1 MGGRS
6 IAGGTRFPVLARLV
20 AATIVATTVPASRA
34 DDGSSAVHSLA
45 ISQDFRVRVSAALVV
60 GRLRPSG
67 ALEALER
74 ALGDTHPAV
83 RVAAAEALASLGDG
97 AALPPLEQ
105 RLTNDPSPS
114 VKAQIRVTI
123 DLLRVGSTAAQA
135 GTARAAGALTP
146 DVRTVVMLGTMRNA
160 TGVRGDDLRRVLS
173 EATRIRA
180 SALNGVLLVERDSP
194 LLKQAAAKHIPVF
207 SLDGNVTQIAESLMG
222 SSIEVRARVEFTV
235 RRDQTLRG
243 TLTGAATTL
252 GSGPAMS
259 DEERRQL
266 QDDAVQGA
274 VQSAMRG
281 AEQGL
286 TVASR

>member
-1 MGGRS
+1 
-6 IAGGTRFPVLARLV
+6 
-20 AATIVATTVPASRA
+20 
-34 DDGSSAVHSLA
+34 
-45 ISQDFRVRVSAALVV
+45 
-60 GRLRPSG
+60 
-67 ALEALER
+67 
-74 ALGDTHPAV
+74 
-83 RVAAAEALASLGDG
+83 
-97 AALPPLEQ
+97 
-105 RLTNDPSPS
+105 

-123 DLLRVGSTAAQA
+123 DLLRVGSTAAQP
-135 GTARAAGALTP
+135 GTSRPAGALP
-146 DVRTVVMLGTMRNA
+146 ADVRSLVTLGAMRNA

-173 EATRIRA
+173 EAARVRA
-180 SALNGVLLVERDSP
+180 GALNGILLVERDSP
-194 LLKQAAAKHIPVF
+194 LLKQAAAKRIPVF
-207 SLDGNVTQIAESLMG
+207 SLDGNVTQIAETSTG
-222 SSIEVRARVEFTV
+222 SSIQVRARVEFTV

-286 TVASR
+286 IVASR

>member
-1 MGGRS
+1 
-6 IAGGTRFPVLARLV
+6 
-20 AATIVATTVPASRA
+20 
-34 DDGSSAVHSLA
+34 
-45 ISQDFRVRVSAALVV
+45 
-60 GRLRPSG
+60 
-67 ALEALER
+67 
-74 ALGDTHPAV
+74 
-83 RVAAAEALASLGDG
+83 
-97 AALPPLEQ
+97 
-105 RLTNDPSPS
+105 
-114 VKAQIRVTI
+114 
-123 DLLRVGSTAAQA
+123 
-135 GTARAAGALTP
+135 
-146 DVRTVVMLGTMRNA
+146 MLGAMRNA

-173 EATRIRA
+173 EATRIHA
-180 SALNGVLLVERDSP
+180 SALSGVLLVERDSP

-207 SLDGNVTQIAESLMG
+207 SLDGNVTQIAESPMG
-222 SSIEVRARVEFTV
+222 SSIEVHARVEFTL

-286 TVASR
+286 RVASR

>member
-1 MGGRS
+1 MGGRAL
-6 IAGGTRFPVLARLV
+6 AGGARRAALAAWL
-20 AATIVATTVPASRA
+20 ATTLVATTLRGSSA
-34 DDGSSAVHSLA
+34 DDGSAAVHSLA
-45 ISQDFRVRVSAALVV
+45 TSADFRLKVSAALVV
-60 GRLRPSG
+60 GRLRPAG

-74 ALGDTHPAV
+74 ALGDSHPAV
-83 RVAAAEALASLGDG
+83 RVAAAEAMGSLGDG

-105 RLTNDPSPS
+105 RLTSDTSPN

-123 DLLRVGSTAAQA
+123 DLLRVGSTAGQT
-135 GTARAAGALTP
+135 GGVRPAGALP
-146 DVRTVVMLGTMRNA
+146 ADVRSVVMLGAMRNA
-160 TGVRGDDLRRVLS
+160 TGVRGDELRRVLS
-173 EATRIRA
+173 EATRKRA
-180 SALNGVLLVERDSP
+180 GALNGVLLVEPDSP
-194 LLKQAAAKHIPVF
+194 LLKQAAAKRIPVF
-207 SLDGNVTQIAESLMG
+207 SLDGNVTQIAESPMG
-222 SSIEVRARVEFTV
+222 NSIEVRARVEFTV

-243 TLTGAATTL
+243 TLTGAATTM

-286 TVASR
+286 IASR